1 MSERIGNPRQ
11 PMPVLLESAAE
22 QGIHQVLDCNG
33 LPNGNLPEPDLSQE
47 EARMFYQTMVL
58 LRAIDERGWKLQRS
72 GRIAFWIPMRGQ
84 EALQVGATHA
94 MHPADWIFRAHREMA
109 PWLMRGGSLE
119 LLFAQFFGAAEEP
132 QKGRRLPC
140 LVGNRAL
147 NVIQGPTQVGSF
159 IPHACGVAWAAK
171 LKGSDVKV
179 LGLFG
184 DGASSRGE
192 FHSAMNFAGI
202 QQPPVVFMC
211 VNNSW
216 AVSTPL
222 DRQTAQPN
230 FAAKGEAYGVRNLR
244 VDGNDPLAVYAVTKS
259 ARESLDEE
267 GPILIEAVTYRLG
280 YHTSSDNPD
289 LYRQDA
295 EAAQWAEWDPLR
307 RMRGYLEHKGWWEE
321 ADETALHEQCD
332 EDIQAAINAAGAM
345 EIPGPESQ
353 FEDVFEQSNW
363 MLDEQARRVISEQ
376 LVSEQMGSENADSS
390 EGAT

>member
-1 MSERIGNPRQ
+1 MSERIGNPRD
-11 PMPVLLESAAE
+11 PRPALLDRADELNI
-22 QGIHQVLDCNG
+22 GQVLDRDG
-33 LPNGNLPEPDLSQE
+33 RPAGSLPEPDISHK
-47 EARMFYQTMVL
+47 EARMFYETMVL
-58 LRAIDERGWKLQRS
+58 LRTIDERGWKLQRS

-94 MHPADWIFRAHREMA
+94 MQPEDWIFRAHREMA

-119 LLFAQFFGAAEEP
+119 LMFAQFFGAEQEP

-140 LVGNRAL
+140 LIGNRAL

-171 LKGSDVKV
+171 LRGSDMKV

-184 DGASSRGE
+184 DGASSRSE

-202 QQPPVVFMC
+202 HQPPVVFIC

-222 DRQTAQPN
+222 DSQTGQDN
-230 FAAKGEAYGVRNLR
+230 FAAKGNAYGIRNLR
-244 VDGNDPLAVYAVTKS
+244 VDGNDPLAVYAVTKA
-259 ARESLDEE
+259 ARESLDSK
-267 GPILIEAVTYRLG
+267 GTILIEAVTYRLG

-295 EAAQWAEWDPLR
+295 EAALWAAWDPLH
-307 RMRGYLEHKGWWEE
+307 RMRGYLAHKGWWDDS
-321 ADETALHEQCD
+321 DESALRERCD
-332 EDIQAAINAAGAM
+332 QDIQAAVDAASAM

-353 FEDVFEQSNW
+353 FDDIFAESNW
-363 MLDEQARRVISEQ
+363 MLDAQARRLLSE
-376 LVSEQMGSENADSS
+376 ER
-390 EGAT
+390 EGTG

>member
-1 MSERIGNPRQ
+1 MSENAGNPRQ
-11 PMPVLLESAAE
+11 PQPALLERAAE
-22 QGIHQVLDCNG
+22 LDIQQVLDRDG
-33 LPNGNLPEPDLSQE
+33 RPNGSIPEPELSREDL
-47 EARMFYQTMVL
+47 RMFYKTMVL

-72 GRIAFWIPMRGQ
+72 GRIAFWIPLRGQ

-94 MHPADWIFRAHREMA
+94 MHPDDWIFRAHREMA

-119 LLFAQFFGAAEEP
+119 LMFAQFFGAEQEP

-140 LVGNRAL
+140 LITSRAL
-147 NVIQGPTQVGSF
+147 NVLQGPTQVGSF
-159 IPHACGVAWAAK
+159 IPHACGVAWAAR
-171 LKGSDVKV
+171 LQGSDVKV

-184 DGASSRGE
+184 DGATSRSE

-202 QQPPVVFMC
+202 HRPPVVFMC

-230 FAAKGEAYGVRNLR
+230 FAAKGDAYAVRNLR

-259 ARESLDEE
+259 ARESLDAE

-289 LYRQDA
+289 LYRQEA
-295 EAAQWAEWDPLR
+295 EAASWADWDPLR
-307 RMRGYLEHKGWWEE
+307 RMRAYLEYKNCWTD
-321 ADETALHEQCD
+321 ADEAALQQRCE
-332 EDIQAAINAAGAM
+332 EDIQSAVDAADAM
-345 EIPGPESQ
+345 KIPGPESQ
-353 FEDVFEQSNW
+353 FEDVFATSNW
-363 MLDEQARRVISEQ
+363 MLEEQAERVISE
-376 LVSEQMGSENADSS
+376 LS
-390 EGAT
+390 EGAS

>member
-1 MSERIGNPRQ
+1 MTEKIGNPRQ
-11 PMPVLLESAAE
+11 PRPALLDQADELN
-22 QGIHQVLDCNG
+22 ILQVLDRNG
-33 LPNGNLPEPDLSQE
+33 QPSGSMPEPAL
-47 EARMFYQTMVL
+47 AREDACMFYETMVL
-58 LRAIDERGWKLQRS
+58 LRSIDERGWKLQRS
-72 GRIAFWIPMRGQ
+72 GRIAFWIPLRGQ

-94 MHPADWIFRAHREMA
+94 MHFDDWIFRAHREMA

-119 LLFAQFFGAAEEP
+119 LMFAQFFGAAQEP

-140 LVGNRAL
+140 LIGNRAL

-171 LKGSDVKV
+171 LRGSEMKV

-184 DGASSRGE
+184 DGASSRSE

-202 QQPPVVFMC
+202 HQPPVVFIC

-222 DRQTAQPN
+222 DSQTGQDN
-230 FAAKGEAYGVRNLR
+230 FAAKGDAYGIRNLR
-244 VDGNDPLAVYAVTKS
+244 VDGNDPLAVYAVVKA
-259 ARESLDEE
+259 ARESLESE

-295 EAAQWAEWDPLR
+295 EAALWAAWDPLQ
-307 RMRGYLEHKGWWEE
+307 RMRGYLEFKGWWNE
-321 ADETALHEQCD
+321 ADEAALQQRCAD
-332 EDIQAAINAAGAM
+332 DIQAAVEAAGVM
-345 EIPGPESQ
+345 PIPGRESQ
-353 FEDVFEQSNW
+353 FEDVFAESNW
-363 MLDEQARRVISEQ
+363 MLDEQAERLLSEQ
-376 LVSEQMGSENADSS
+376 S
-390 EGAT
+390 EGAS